1 MGHAQDNTE
10 AAGPALSGVG
20 VDEGVAWRGEQV
32 ALAPSADHIFL
43 GVSTCLPSPR
53 QLSTHCR
60 ELLGAL
66 SLSCWQASSPPYAPA
81 GSGCSPALARQGVL
95 IPQQW
100 PQHRRSRCVCSSEQA
115 PVGGG

>member
-60 ELLGAL
+60 ELLGLCPCPAGRRVARL
-66 SLSCWQASSPPYAPA
+66 TLGCLHAPA
-81 GSGCSPALARQGVL
+81 GPGCIPALAQAGCADPSAVAPTPEVPVCL
-95 IPQQW
+95 QQ
-100 PQHRRSRCVCSSEQA
+100 
-115 PVGGG
+115 

>member
-60 ELLGAL
+60 ELLGTL
-66 SLSCWQASSPPYAPA
+66 SLSCWQGVAHLTLGCLHAPA
-81 GSGCSPALARQGVL
+81 GPGCIPALAQAGCADPSAVAPTPEVPVCL
-95 IPQQW
+95 QQ
-100 PQHRRSRCVCSSEQA
+100 
-115 PVGGG
+115 

>member
-60 ELLGAL
+60 ELLGL
-66 SLSCWQASSPPYAPA
+66 CPCPA
-81 GSGCSPALARQGVL
+81 GRRVARLKYQLALAAAL
-95 IPQQW
+95 P
-100 PQHRRSRCVCSSEQA
+100 
-115 PVGGG
+115 